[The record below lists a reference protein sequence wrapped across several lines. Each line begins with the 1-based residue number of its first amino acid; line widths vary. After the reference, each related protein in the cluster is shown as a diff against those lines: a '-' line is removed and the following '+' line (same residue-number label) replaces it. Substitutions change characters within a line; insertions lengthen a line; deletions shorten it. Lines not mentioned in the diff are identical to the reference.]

1 MKIVLVPGLIKFTV
15 GTELAKTFDE
25 ECKVIWLSNTVIT
38 NYADK
43 KQVEFVKREIRDNFE
58 KVKKMMKGNN
68 MEVYVI
74 LSGSNFNVSEVI
86 SMLEQE
92 GIEYKRLIYEKKIEK
107 YVVVE

>member
-1 MKIVLVPGLIKFTV
+1 MKIVLVPGLVKFTV

-43 KQVEFVKREIRDNFE
+43 KQVEFVRREIRDNFD
-58 KVKKMMKGNN
+58 KVKKMMKGNT
-68 MEVYVI
+68 EVYVI

>member
-1 MKIVLVPGLIKFTV
+1 MKIVLVPGLVKFTV

-43 KQVEFVKREIRDNFE
+43 KQVEFVRREIRDNFE
-58 KVKKMMKGNN
+58 KVKKMMKGNT
-68 MEVYVI
+68 EVYVI